1 MMTKDALSLA
11 TRPKFR
17 RASGPKSR
25 MGCITCKIRHLKCDE
40 ERPSCYR
47 CRKDQIRCDGYAS
60 PKSTAK
66 NKQAKTQKPESLSH
80 ITITHLVTDT
90 PVEKSYFHHFYH
102 WTCKQLS
109 LAPGSSNFW
118 IQHVL
123 PLSHTSEPVKHAITA
138 VAAAHQMFMAGHDPR
153 SPQHMRVLTTQYTKA
168 LSQIIPHMSVDSAY
182 SIQCALVCCLL
193 FIAFEGML
201 GRYAESVRHLRAGN
215 RLLTLPAL
223 ACLQMDHPLTR
234 KLNEIFS
241 ILSHEASNFMDE
253 PIIPDTQHRWAAAQI
268 RASSDT
274 SSEPFY
280 DLDKAAYELRE
291 LNLLFTKIT
300 KQDFRRVSKLA
311 GGQDQYSSE
320 HTSASFEELQ
330 RRFRQWITRIQLTT
344 AVLGHLKPPHPAANQ
359 LLSLILAQ
367 KFWCMNAYFAPEISE
382 DPIADFLDAAELL
395 AKSLTNR
402 DHFTF
407 SLEGDLVS
415 SLSFV
420 VRTCSDTETRN
431 RALSLLRS
439 LNRREGIWDSREIV
453 QLHEMTLSLDNHE
466 SWYEREVPGG
476 VPGYVSELA
485 RISTRID
492 SANSI
497 LLAAGHSNT

>member
-25 MGCITCKIRHLKCDE
+25 MGCITWIRHLKCDE

-90 PVEKSYFHHFYH
+90 PLEKSYFHHFYH

-182 SIQCALVCCLL
+182 SIQCAL
-193 FIAFEGML
+193 
-201 GRYAESVRHLRAGN
+201 
-215 RLLTLPAL
+215 
-223 ACLQMDHPLTR
+223 
-234 KLNEIFS
+234 LNEIFS

-280 DLDKAAYELRE
+280 DLDKAAYELCE

-330 RRFRQWITRIQLTT
+330 KRFRQWITRIQLTT

-476 VPGYVSELA
+476 VPGYMSELA

-497 LLAAGHSNT
+497 LLATGHNNT

>member
-1 MMTKDALSLA
+1 M
-11 TRPKFR
+11 
-17 RASGPKSR
+17 
-25 MGCITCKIRHLKCDE
+25 
-40 ERPSCYR
+40 
-47 CRKDQIRCDGYAS
+47 
-60 PKSTAK
+60 AK
-66 NKQAKTQKPESLSH
+66 NKQAEAQNTEPLSLVAISP
-80 ITITHLVTDT
+80 LVTDT
-90 PVEKSYFHHFYH
+90 PLEKSYFHHFYH

-118 IQHVL
+118 IRHVL
-123 PLSHTSEPVKHAITA
+123 PLSHTSEPIKHAIIA

-168 LSQIIPHMSVDSAY
+168 VSRIIPHMSVDSVD

-193 FIAFEGML
+193 FIAFEGIL

-223 ACLQMDHPLTR
+223 AYRKMDHPLTR

-253 PIIPDTQHRWAAAQI
+253 PIIPDTQQRWATAQI

-274 SSEPFY
+274 SSVPFY
-280 DLDKAAYELRE
+280 DLDEAAYELRE
-291 LNLLFTKIT
+291 LNLLFTKIS
-300 KQDFRRVSKLA
+300 KQDFRRISELA
-311 GGQDQYSSE
+311 GGQDQCCSE
-320 HTSASFEELQ
+320 HANASFEELQ
-330 RRFRQWITRIQLTT
+330 RRFRQWITRIELTT
-344 AVLGHLKPPHPAANQ
+344 AVLGHPKPPHPAANQ
-359 LLSLILAQ
+359 LLSLTLAQ

-382 DPIADFLDAAELL
+382 DPIADFLDAAESL

-420 VRTCSDTETRN
+420 VRVCSDTETRN

-453 QLHEMTLSLDNHE
+453 QMHEATLSLDNHE

-476 VPGYVSELA
+476 IPGYVAELA

-497 LLAAGHSNT
+497 LLTARHNNA

>member
-25 MGCITCKIRHLKCDE
+25 MGCITWIRHLKCDE

-253 PIIPDTQHRWAAAQI
+253 PIIPDTQH
-268 RASSDT
+268 
-274 SSEPFY
+274 
-280 DLDKAAYELRE
+280 
-291 LNLLFTKIT
+291 
-300 KQDFRRVSKLA
+300 
-311 GGQDQYSSE
+311 SSE

-497 LLAAGHSNT
+497 LLAAGHNNT